1 MSNEDAKFFAG
12 EMEDFLDIP
21 AMLCEAIEKRLTYT
35 GQVQGSMRFYCSP
48 SQGTCKENWG
58 VI

>member
-21 AMLCEAIEKRLTYT
+21 AMLCESIEKRLTQGKYKEVCDFIVRRRRELAKKT
-35 GQVQGSMRFYCSP
+35 GV
-48 SQGTCKENWG
+48 
-58 VI
+58 

>member
-21 AMLCEAIEKRLTYT
+21 AMLCEAIEKRLAQGKYKEVCEYIVRRRRELVKNT
-35 GQVQGSMRFYCSP
+35 GV
-48 SQGTCKENWG
+48 
-58 VI
+58 